1 MDAPLLDASV
11 EEQSASA
18 PAPQGFTVPAVQGF
32 ERSNSLI
39 DTGLMATLLRIR
51 LPKLDAT
58 VEVKNKRVV
67 IVAALGLLASILQ
80 NEVCAPSLDL
90 ARLHVAFWSSCGA
103 YLFSLSFSCLTHR
116 SCVRAVCAAAVV
128 HEHVQL

>member
-18 PAPQGFTVPAVQGF
+18 PGPQGFTVPAVQGF

-80 NEVCAPSLDL
+80 NEVCALSLDL

-103 YLFSLSFSCLTHR
+103 
-116 SCVRAVCAAAVV
+116 
-128 HEHVQL
+128 

>member
-67 IVAALGLLASILQ
+67 IVAALGLLERRLQ
-80 NEVCAPSLDL
+80 RIAL
-90 ARLHVAFWSSCGA
+90 RLERRELLVLRGRRVAAQRRGG
-103 YLFSLSFSCLTHR
+103 TR
-116 SCVRAVCAAAVV
+116 
-128 HEHVQL
+128 